1 MENCLDKTDRQILR
15 LLQNNGRIH
24 NAELADKV
32 QLSPATCHRRVQRL
46 FDEGYISSVR
56 ATVNASRVGL
66 GMVVLVGVVLERT
79 ANSFPAFEAA
89 MAEQPAV
96 LDCYLV
102 AGDFDYFLKIRVK
115 DMEGF
120 DQFHADVL
128 STLPHVRQTRTF
140 FVLRA
145 VADAREYAF

>member
-32 QLSPATCHRRVQRL
+32 PVSPATCHRRVQRL

>member
-24 NAELADKV
+24 NTDLADKV
-32 QLSPATCHRRVQRL
+32 RVSPATCHRRVQRL
-46 FDEGYISSVR
+46 FDEGYISSVQAR
-56 ATVNASRVGL
+56 VDASRVGL

-79 ANSFPAFEAA
+79 PQSFPTFEAT
-89 MAEQPAV
+89 MAAQPAV

-102 AGDFDYFLKIRVK
+102 AGDFDYFLKVRVA

-120 DQFHADVL
+120 DRFHTDVL
-128 STLPHVRQTRTF
+128 SVLPHVRQTRTF

>member
-32 QLSPATCHRRVQRL
+32 QVSPATCHRRVQRL

-66 GMVVLVGVVLERT
+66 GVVVLVGVVLERT

>member
-32 QLSPATCHRRVQRL
+32 QVSPATCHRRVQRL

-128 STLPHVRQTRTF
+128 STLPHVQQTRTF

>member
-32 QLSPATCHRRVQRL
+32 QVSPATCHRRVQRL

>member
-32 QLSPATCHRRVQRL
+32 QVSPATCHRRVQRL

-128 STLPHVRQTRTF
+128 STLLHVRQTRTF

>member
-32 QLSPATCHRRVQRL
+32 QVSPATCHRRVQRL

-79 ANSFPAFEAA
+79 ANSFPAFEAT

>member
-1 MENCLDKTDRQILR
+1 MEDCLDKTDRQILR
-15 LLQNNGRIH
+15 LLQNNGRMH

-32 QLSPATCHRRVQRL
+32 QVSPATCHRRVQRL

-66 GMVVLVGVVLERT
+66 GMLVLVGIVLERT
-79 ANSFPAFEAA
+79 PDSFALFEAA
-89 MAEQPAV
+89 MADQLLV

-102 AGDFDYFLKIRVK
+102 AGDFDYFLKIRVR
-115 DMEGF
+115 DMEHF

-128 STLPHVRQTRTF
+128 STLPSVRQTRTF
-140 FVLRA
+140 FVVRS
-145 VADAREYAF
+145 VAEAKEYSF